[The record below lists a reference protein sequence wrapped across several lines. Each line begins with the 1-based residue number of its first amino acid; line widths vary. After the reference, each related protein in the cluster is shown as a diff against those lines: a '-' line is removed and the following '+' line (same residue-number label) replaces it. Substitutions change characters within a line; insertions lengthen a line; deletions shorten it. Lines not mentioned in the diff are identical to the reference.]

1 MLLYKI
7 AHVVRDKLTCL
18 WNFIE
23 LVNSWLFSI
32 RFGSKLKSF
41 CFSEI
46 LEGYRIVPIKDIAT
60 ERMVAF
66 FCHQPKEA
74 FVFFHP
80 HGFDAKSI
88 QRLQGNKSFL
98 GYVLLDNANDKIAGY
113 CFNRSFFMACVI
125 VAGWWIM
132 DIVGRGLVPS

>member
-66 FCHQPKEA
+66 FGHQPKEA
-74 FVFFHP
+74 FVFFTHM
-80 HGFDAKSI
+80 GLM
-88 QRLQGNKSFL
+88 QRVSNVCKVINHSLVMCCWITQMIRLPGIVLTVVFL
-98 GYVLLDNANDKIAGY
+98 
-113 CFNRSFFMACVI
+113 
-125 VAGWWIM
+125 W
-132 DIVGRGLVPS
+132 RGLSWQDGG